1 MELVRQ
7 STKRAPRLS
16 TIVPMN
22 GDVKAANIPPS
33 DTAPEIIVRDHSSS
47 MVIGVT
53 NIDSVATAGPCLAN
67 PAQQTANKQTSHSDL
82 VEGWLGTLKFLLPN
96 EFKIEINSGYTCPSF
111 VFLRYF
117 FRACKNDLMKIGFI
131 NL

>member
-1 MELVRQ
+1 MARQ

-67 PAQQTANKQTSHSDL
+67 PAQQTANKTSQ
-82 VEGWLGTLKFLLPN
+82 P
-96 EFKIEINSGYTCPSF
+96 
-111 VFLRYF
+111 
-117 FRACKNDLMKIGFI
+117 
-131 NL
+131 

>member
-1 MELVRQ
+1 MARQ

-67 PAQQTANKQTSHSDL
+67 PALAPIEPPPTSSVYVPVL
-82 VEGWLGTLKFLLPN
+82 CILG
-96 EFKIEINSGYTCPSF
+96 
-111 VFLRYF
+111 VFF
-117 FRACKNDLMKIGFI
+117 
-131 NL
+131 

>member
-1 MELVRQ
+1 MARQ

-16 TIVPMN
+16 TIFPMN

-67 PAQQTANKQTSHSDL
+67 PAQQIANKTNQ
-82 VEGWLGTLKFLLPN
+82 
-96 EFKIEINSGYTCPSF
+96 
-111 VFLRYF
+111 
-117 FRACKNDLMKIGFI
+117 I
-131 NL
+131 NLLKDTTKLLEQKVKLVQPKWYENKWLYFTFGVALTATSVKLAGQIVD